1 MAKKEKVVNLAPKAK
16 KITDEE
22 LKDLQALAKD
32 FENHYRELGV
42 MSVRTHAL
50 NHAVQMLQGDMN
62 EMQGKLKE
70 QYGNVDID
78 IVTGDI
84 KENDETD
91 S

>member
-42 MSVRTHAL
+42 ASVRTHAL
-50 NHAVQMLQGDMN
+50 NHAVQVLQGDMN

>member
-16 KITDEE
+16 KIGDEE

>member
-22 LKDLQALAKD
+22 LKALQELAKS

-42 MSVRTHAL
+42 MSVRKHAL

>member
-1 MAKKEKVVNLAPKAK
+1 
-16 KITDEE
+16 
-22 LKDLQALAKD
+22 
-32 FENHYRELGV
+32 
-42 MSVRTHAL
+42 MSVRKHAL